1 MMKFKVEVNARAAHG
16 IFVIEYPSQLGDL
29 LYSMA
34 EGLDG
39 PMDVVIERLETSKE
53 EDEA

>member
-1 MMKFKVEVNARAAHG
+1 MRKFKVEVNAEATHG
-16 IFVIEYPSQLGDL
+16 NFVIEYPSQLGDL
-29 LYSMA
+29 LYAMA

-39 PMDVVIERLETSKE
+39 PMDVVIEKLETSKE